1 MTKDNKKTKVKSN
14 AQKST
19 SSVVTQETVP
29 VTTQVSTPVT
39 TQETTSVKKVTKK
52 ATKKTAQPVVTDTVA
67 PQTVVESVPENVV
80 LTQTEKSDQVS
91 TVELTNELY
100 NDIQQLGFM
109 LSSIKNK
116 FRVMEKK
123 HAREIKHVQKINA
136 KRKMKGNRQPSGFVK
151 PTLISNELA
160 TFLNKPLGSE
170 MARTEVT
177 RDINTYIRANSLQCK
192 KNGRKILPDE
202 KLKSLL
208 KLQPSDELT
217 YFNLQ
222 RYMKVHFLK
231 KDPESGEVSAFTPPV
246 VS

>member
-1 MTKDNKKTKVKSN
+1 MTKDKKTKVKSTV
-14 AQKST
+14 QKAAP
-19 SSVVTQETVP
+19 VVTQESVP
-29 VTTQVSTPVT
+29 VV
-39 TQETTSVKKVTKK
+39 TQETTSVKK
-52 ATKKTAQPVVTDTVA
+52 ATKKTSKKTTQPVVSETVVTE
-67 PQTVVESVPENVV
+67 TVVECVPENVV
-80 LTQTEKSDQVS
+80 TSQLEKCDQTS
-91 TVELTNELY
+91 TVDLTNELY

-123 HAREIKHVQKINA
+123 HAREIKHVQKMNA

-192 KNGRKILPDE
+192 DNGRKILPDE
-202 KLKSLL
+202 KLKNLL

-217 YFNLQ
+217 YINLQ
-222 RYMKVHFLK
+222 KYMSPHFAKLVKVGDTVTTTFV
-231 KDPESGEVSAFTPPV
+231 DASVNA
-246 VS
+246 